1 MNKKLSIFFWYTL
14 GSIFFISAI
23 SKGVDIFAFSAKI
36 KDYIHAFGM
45 QLPDSL
51 YEIVAISTVGG
62 ELLLSLYLLN
72 GIAKRITYYLT
83 IIVLIFFT
91 TLTFVVAVKGNI
103 FDCGCFGSF
112 WNMSPWASFIKNLI
126 IMFIALLAYPQVNV
140 NIQKKFIKA
149 AILYA
154 LIVVIY
160 CVATII
166 NQPIIDSNYYTEGS
180 ILTINENNQT
190 SVDVEFR
197 PIEPIDKSRIGIVRD
212 FNSMDDSFVASFIKY
227 VETDSSHGIIL
238 TSTNPDEINF
248 NLLPKVVVGF
258 VDNSLISKLIS
269 GNKGVIELE
278 DATIVYKW
286 QQDYLHL
293 SDYKHKDKL
302 YTTFSITVYWSITLL
317 LWIVIIHSIIISV
330 KRGSRK
336 TYQRVGNKN
345 KTI

>member
-1 MNKKLSIFFWYTL
+1 
-14 GSIFFISAI
+14 
-23 SKGVDIFAFSAKI
+23 
-36 KDYIHAFGM
+36 
-45 QLPDSL
+45 
-51 YEIVAISTVGG
+51 
-62 ELLLSLYLLN
+62 
-72 GIAKRITYYLT
+72 
-83 IIVLIFFT
+83 
-91 TLTFVVAVKGNI
+91 
-103 FDCGCFGSF
+103 
-112 WNMSPWASFIKNLI
+112 
-126 IMFIALLAYPQVNV
+126 MFIALLAYPQVNV